1 MQETAKTILYNDNEK
16 QLYTYITVEDV
27 YMQRYEAIDNISN
40 RHIQIEEYL
49 LITTASF
56 VGNLLR
62 YRVSQFFLGRCCRP
76 I

>member
-1 MQETAKTILYNDNEK
+1 MQETAKTILYNDNER

-27 YMQRYEAIDNISN
+27 YIQRYEAIDNISN

-49 LITTASF
+49 LITTAGF

-62 YRVSQFFLGRCCRP
+62 YRVSQFLLAVGCKP

>member
-16 QLYTYITVEDV
+16 QLYTHITVADV
-27 YMQRYEAIDNISN
+27 YIQRYEAIDYISN

-49 LITTASF
+49 LITAASF

-62 YRVSQFFLGRCCRP
+62 CRVSQFLPGGGCKP

>member
-1 MQETAKTILYNDNEK
+1 MQEAAKTIIYNDNER
-16 QLYTYITVEDV
+16 QLYTYITVMDV
-27 YMQRYEAIDNISN
+27 YIQRYEAIDYISN

-56 VGNLLR
+56 VRNLLR
-62 YRVSQFFLGRCCRP
+62 YRVSQFLLGGGCRP

>member
-1 MQETAKTILYNDNEK
+1 MQETAKTILYNDNER
-16 QLYTYITVEDV
+16 QLYTYITVVDV
-27 YMQRYEAIDNISN
+27 YIQRYEAIDYISN

-49 LITTASF
+49 LITIAGF

-62 YRVSQFFLGRCCRP
+62 YRVSQFLLVGGCRP

>member
-1 MQETAKTILYNDNEK
+1 MQETDKTILYNDNEK
-16 QLYTYITVEDV
+16 QLYTYITVVDV
-27 YMQRYEAIDNISN
+27 YIQRYEAIDYISN

-56 VGNLLR
+56 VGNLSR
-62 YRVSQFFLGRCCRP
+62 YRVSQFLLGGGCRP